1 MQLINAKKLAKIAA
15 ISAAF
20 SIAGCSSSPPKLP
33 QVKSGE
39 FQQVANKEWKDYIQK
54 TQGQSGNLQP

>member
-1 MQLINAKKLAKIAA
+1 MQFLKAKKPAKIAVLLTA
-15 ISAAF
+15 ISL
-20 SIAGCSSSPPKLP
+20 AGCAGTPPPLP

-54 TQGQSGNLQP
+54 TQGESGN